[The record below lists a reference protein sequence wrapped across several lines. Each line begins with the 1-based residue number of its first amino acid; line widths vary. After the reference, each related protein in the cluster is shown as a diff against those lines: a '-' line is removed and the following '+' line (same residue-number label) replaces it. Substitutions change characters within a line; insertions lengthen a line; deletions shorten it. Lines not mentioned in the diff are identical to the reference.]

1 MLKQLL
7 ILTTLCSTYAFS
19 ENNHTQLQS
28 NTVEINYKDKN
39 GTSIDLNVGRNLSVK
54 CKQLLIAN
62 ETFWSGN
69 HAGFDV
75 PEACKA
81 TFVTTSGQLS
91 PMIVAEG
98 VETFGEL
105 EVLDF
110 IEEMQEDEQMLLVDT
125 RKPLWFEYRTIPS
138 AINISFEYILRP
150 HLFEKEFK
158 IAMKTLGVKGVKKP
172 YDFSK
177 AKTIVLFCNASWC
190 GQSPAMINSLLS
202 FGYPAEKL
210 KWYRGGMAS
219 WLNLNMT
226 TTKK

>member
-1 MLKQLL
+1 ML
-7 ILTTLCSTYAFS
+7 
-19 ENNHTQLQS
+19 
-28 NTVEINYKDKN
+28 
-39 GTSIDLNVGRNLSVK
+39 
-54 CKQLLIAN
+54 
-62 ETFWSGN
+62 
-69 HAGFDV
+69 
-75 PEACKA
+75 
-81 TFVTTSGQLS
+81 
-91 PMIVAEG
+91 VAEG

-110 IEEMQEDEQMLLVDT
+110 IEEMQEDEHMLLVDT